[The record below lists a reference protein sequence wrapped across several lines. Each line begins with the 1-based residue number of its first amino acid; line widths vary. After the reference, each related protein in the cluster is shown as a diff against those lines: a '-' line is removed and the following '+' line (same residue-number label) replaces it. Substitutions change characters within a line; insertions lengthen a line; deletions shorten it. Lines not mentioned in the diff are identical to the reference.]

1 MRRALFCCLLLS
13 CSTKTGELDPGQ
25 LPRLTAQPSEV
36 NFGPVAVG
44 AVAEQIVALIN
55 DSGDTIE
62 PLLLP
67 GSVGPCGAE
76 PGAFCVAQPPSPI
89 PAGNTGALTVRFSP
103 SRTGPSNEILL
114 LGACSASGC
123 ETPVALNGEGVA
135 GRLVCEALEQDLGQ
149 LSLTTCAQGTIT
161 CTNRGQVE
169 TELRNVS
176 LSPQP
181 GFRLFEQAVDRDR
194 PRLLIRPRERHHHFH
209 GRSINS
215 ELNRRPV
222 RKQSLQSLI
231 DD

>member
-76 PGAFCVAQPPSPI
+76 PGAFCVDQPPSPI

-181 GFRLFEQAVDRDR
+181 GFRLLGPTSGLVPA
-194 PRLLIRPRERHHHFH
+194 
-209 GRSINS
+209 GG
-215 ELNRRPV
+215 
-222 RKQSLQSLI
+222 
-231 DD
+231 